1 MYLFQI
7 RIFREIA
14 LRTAL
19 VFVILGSVASSTQVL
34 GHIFAMI
41 DAGSNILV
49 PLELFFYLIPTVAVM
64 ILPVAFLIAC
74 ISTFDR
80 MDDSWETIVLAA
92 TGVRPVTV
100 VFPIILFALAISAFV
115 LAISIYVE
123 PIANKA
129 ERDKVVSFKVD
140 ALTLLASNGVM
151 QKTQA
156 NLYIRG
162 GALRDDGQIQD
173 IFILDRRS
181 PDDEVIYFA
190 ETGKIIKDQSRI
202 LLRLVDGSIQ
212 HHSHID
218 GTSYTFRFGEYSS
231 ESEVVFERDD
241 KLVYQPRQ
249 IATFDLVAKLN
260 AFEGSYQS
268 KGEVR
273 KELVRRFTDW
283 IYPFVYLAVVL
294 FLVYGVGFTRTTRK
308 WRMTIAILIGT
319 VAKAVG
325 LILLGKTGT
334 AQSATTM
341 SFVVPVA
348 LLLIFVTIALYRNQ
362 RPAGQPPI

>member
-218 GTSYTFRFGEYSS
+218 GTSYAMTSLYISRVRSRLLIWSPNLMRLRG
-231 ESEVVFERDD
+231 VIRA
-241 KLVYQPRQ
+241 K
-249 IATFDLVAKLN
+249 AKLERN
-260 AFEGSYQS
+260 LSGGLLTGSTLLCTS
-268 KGEVR
+268 
-273 KELVRRFTDW
+273 LWFC
-283 IYPFVYLAVVL
+283 
-294 FLVYGVGFTRTTRK
+294 FLSMAWG
-308 WRMTIAILIGT
+308 
-319 VAKAVG
+319 
-325 LILLGKTGT
+325 
-334 AQSATTM
+334 S
-341 SFVVPVA
+341 P
-348 LLLIFVTIALYRNQ
+348 
-362 RPAGQPPI
+362 GQPANGG